1 MKGDMALD
9 YVFKVL
15 ITVVTIAVVIGLII
29 HFVDEIK
36 KAIADFICNVTGT
49 CGKMQKFPKTI
60 NQDSF
65 TTAEVVNYI
74 DSCLSTESALP
85 ENQQKDIVCY
95 ILFSKTT
102 FESSGVTASSLQQS
116 LPQSLVGSVVVQTDF
131 SHDYLR
137 IQFQDLGNKIIVS

>member
-15 ITVVTIAVVIGLII
+15 ITVVTIAVVIALIVK
-29 HFVDEIK
+29 FSDDIK
-36 KAIADFICNVTGT
+36 RAISDFICNVTGT
-49 CGKMQKFPKTI
+49 CSKMQKFPKTI

-102 FESSGVTASSLQQS
+102 FASSGVTASSLQQS

>member
-15 ITVVTIAVVIGLII
+15 ITVVTIAVVIALIVK
-29 HFVDEIK
+29 FSDDIK
-36 KAIADFICNVTGT
+36 KAIADFICNITGS
-49 CGKMQKFPKTI
+49 CSKVQKFPKSI

-65 TTAEVVNYI
+65 TPYEVANYI
-74 DSCLSTESALP
+74 DNCLSTELSLP
-85 ENQQKDIVCY
+85 ENQQKDTVCY
-95 ILFSKTT
+95 ILFSKTS
-102 FESSGVTASSLQQS
+102 FASSGLTADSLQQALPES
-116 LPQSLVGSVVVQTDF
+116 LKDKVVVQTDF